1 MPTSPL
7 EKMAVIFGEFRRIR
21 NIYKRADVGIGP
33 YDYLFRHAE
42 PFPMG
47 VAFLLLIHTKN
58 LDRSGIFL

>member
-7 EKMAVIFGEFRRIR
+7 DKTAAIFGEFLRIR

-47 VAFLLLIHTKN
+47 GGFSAADPYKN